1 MSNTTEIDFPNQ
13 LQEHAESMTSGSDA
27 FPRSAERCGRSI
39 GWALLGCLWSSGLIG
54 SLAVVLGGM
63 SAGDLRA
70 GEYNQVMSIG
80 DAAPNFENLP
90 GTDGKQH
97 SLADYRSA
105 RVVVLVFTC
114 NSCPYAVDY
123 EQRLAD
129 LIQHF
134 SEKQSA
140 DQKTPDVAVVAV
152 NCNLVAADSLE
163 EMKKRA
169 REQKFSYPYLFD
181 ESQQIGRDYGAL
193 RTPEF
198 FVLDQE
204 RRIAYMGAFD
214 DSPDA
219 SKVSREHL
227 RLAVEALLA
236 GKTIEK
242 AETPPIGCLI
252 RYKRQ
257 RGGR

>member
-1 MSNTTEIDFPNQ
+1 MSNIIEIDFPNQ
-13 LQEHAESMTSGSDA
+13 LQEHAKSVTPGADA
-27 FPRSAERCGRSI
+27 LPRSVESCGRSI
-39 GWALLGCLWSSGLIG
+39 GWVWLGCLWFFGLIG
-54 SLAVVLGGM
+54 CLAVVGG
-63 SAGDLRA
+63 SLTQEVQA
-70 GEYNQVMSIG
+70 GEFNQVLSIG
-80 DAAPNFENLP
+80 DAAPKFENLP
-90 GTDGKQH
+90 GTDGKEH

-105 RVVVLVFTC
+105 RVVVLAFTC

-134 SEKQSA
+134 VEKQPA
-140 DQKTPDVAVVAV
+140 DQKTPDVAVIAV

-163 EMKKRA
+163 EMTKRA
-169 REQKFSYPYLFD
+169 EEQKFSYPYLFD

-219 SKVSREHL
+219 SKVEREHL

-236 GKTIEK
+236 GKSVEK